1 MKPQKALLAL
11 TVVLL
16 GVAAFAQDSASKF
29 EVAVDY
35 TYARFVPASKY
46 VPNAYSLN
54 GGGGSFDFNFSRYV
68 GIEGEFEGY
77 NSNTQR
83 FTIPAG
89 SVCPTGCSG
98 NVQANLFTYLFGP
111 QFGIRTG
118 KIRPFAHVLVGGAH
132 SNLAANLVALSGY
145 AAARPA
151 NDAFALA
158 FGGGVDI
165 PVNHSGTIAIRPAEI
180 DYLYTRFDINGNG
193 GNSNFR
199 YQAGVVFNF

>member
-1 MKPQKALLAL
+1 L
-11 TVVLL
+11 
-16 GVAAFAQDSASKF
+16 AQDSASKF

-35 TYARFVPASKY
+35 SYARFVPASKY
-46 VPNAYSLN
+46 VPNSYSLN
-54 GGGGSFDFNFSRYV
+54 GAGGSIDYNFSRYV
-68 GIEGEFEGY
+68 GVVAEFTGY
-77 NSNTQR
+77 GSNTQF
-83 FTIPAG
+83 FTVPP
-89 SVCPTGCSG
+89 SSLCPSGCSG

-118 KIRPFAHVLVGGAH
+118 KFRPFAHVLVGGAH
-132 SNLAANLVALSGY
+132 SNLAANLAALSGFS

-158 FGGGVDI
+158 FGGGLDI
-165 PVNHSGTIAIRPAEI
+165 RVNHSGTIAFRPAEI